1 MATPETSDQFEALL
15 IRVRDHAEAVAA
27 RLWARQSSAED
38 EQDKAKLSDARA
50 VWHSIRDCARDALV
64 GIPAKSRNDARGS
77 RTGRW
82 LAQGRTDRR
91 SGGLMVAR
99 MEDQASRDR

>member
-1 MATPETSDQFEALL
+1 MTTPQTPGEFEALL

-50 VWHSIRDCARDALV
+50 VWHASEIAL
-64 GIPAKSRNDARGS
+64 GMLS
-77 RTGRW
+77 
-82 LAQGRTDRR
+82 
-91 SGGLMVAR
+91 SGYRPNRETMLEVAELVDGWRKDGLIAEA
-99 MEDQASRDR
+99 ED